1 MWKMKIKTI
10 PVIVGAFD
18 MIKNGTQKYV
28 NEIPGN
34 LPFAEI
40 QKMVLNTTAHTLRRS
55 LSL

>member
-1 MWKMKIKTI
+1 MKIKTI
-10 PVIVGAFD
+10 PVIVGVLD

>member
-1 MWKMKIKTI
+1 
-10 PVIVGAFD
+10 

-34 LPFAEI
+34 LLFAEI
-40 QKMVLNTTAHTLRRS
+40 QKMVLNITAHILRRS